1 MKTILS
7 MIFMILV
14 SQTATA
20 QQQFYLKKFPANNN
34 NSYITNSPT
43 IKGIVFFYENPKDT
57 TKPVFYIPDFKQS
70 DIKNFEKKQTL
81 YNAKICFPNYK
92 SKPGD
97 FIFSTTSDGK
107 FYYFYD
113 NRPQDKLN

>member
-1 MKTILS
+1 MKTFFSLILTLLFS
-7 MIFMILV
+7 HL
-14 SQTATA
+14 ATA

-57 TKPVFYIPDFKQS
+57 NKAVFYIPDFKQS

-81 YNAKICFPNYK
+81 YNARICFPNYK
-92 SKPGD
+92 SKAGD
-97 FIFSTTSDGK
+97 FIFSTTSGGK

-113 NRPQDKLN
+113 NRPKSKLN